1 MLLPIQRGLRRLKEI
16 KHLNQKV
23 DSAVTKIT
31 QIVKVAS
38 EDIDTKFNGFMNTT
52 TEMLEQQVI
61 YQINHTYFIPMGFS
75 FWSKST
81 SKFMGRTLKGF
92 SSVAQ
97 LLFQT

>member
-75 FWSKST
+75 F
-81 SKFMGRTLKGF
+81 
-92 SSVAQ
+92 
-97 LLFQT
+97 